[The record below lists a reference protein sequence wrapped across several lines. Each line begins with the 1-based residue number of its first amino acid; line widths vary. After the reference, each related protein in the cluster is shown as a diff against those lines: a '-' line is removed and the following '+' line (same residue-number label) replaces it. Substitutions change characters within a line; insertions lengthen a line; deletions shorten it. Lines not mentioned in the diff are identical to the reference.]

1 MISEIKMFEC
11 TCDNCGEQW
20 QHGHDGFVAL
30 ADEDS
35 LSNTVSDDE
44 DWHTDRQPGSE
55 PDKHYCPDCFHIDD
69 EDNLIIK
76 PLYDPKE

>member
-20 QHGHDGFVAL
+20 QHGHDG
-30 ADEDS
+30 
-35 LSNTVSDDE
+35 
-44 DWHTDRQPGSE
+44 HTDRQPGSE